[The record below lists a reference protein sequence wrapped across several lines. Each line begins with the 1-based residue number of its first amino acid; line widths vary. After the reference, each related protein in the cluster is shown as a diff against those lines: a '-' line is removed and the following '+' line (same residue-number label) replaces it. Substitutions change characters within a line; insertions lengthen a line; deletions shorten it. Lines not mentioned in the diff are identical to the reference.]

1 MTFKCHCGADIA
13 VGNHAHR
20 GTLINAIASL
30 GSKIVQTREHIAQLR
45 SKRWSKQFK
54 EQHERDMALLAQ
66 LEAELPEMEGRFAGW
81 RFLERELYHG

>member
-1 MTFKCHCGADIA
+1 MTFKCHCGTDIA
-13 VGNHAHR
+13 VGNHAHH

-30 GSKIVQTREHIAQLR
+30 GLKIVQTQEQITQLR

-54 EQHERDMALLAQ
+54 EQHARDMVLLAQ
-66 LEAELPEMEGRFAGW
+66 LEVQLPEMEGRFAGW